1 MKLNTMGEVEMNEVV
16 EEEVAMV
23 DIYETK
29 GKNIIKQ

>member
-1 MKLNTMGEVEMNEVV
+1 MNEVV

-29 GKNIIKQ
+29 GKNIIKQWRRGIR